1 MKNFIKIIFV
11 LILPFVIL
19 SCTNKETP
27 PGAQQDSQ
35 TKQALNDIQNTQKEI
50 LSKLSNIEASQN
62 KIEASQDKCLTAIQ
76 ALPRQAAPA
85 APDLNAVVNIPI
97 GNSPI
102 KGNKKAP
109 VTIVEFSDFQCP
121 YCAQL
126 QPTLEEVLKAYPKEV
141 KLVFK
146 HYPLPFHAQAKNA
159 AKATLAAGE
168 QGKFWEM
175 HDLVFSNFSQLSDEK
190 FKELAAQIGLNVE
203 KFTADYNSTKYEQTI
218 LQDMAAARNAGVT
231 GTPTLFINGKRLM
244 NRSLE
249 GFKEAINNAL
259 KR

>member
-1 MKNFIKIIFV
+1 MKNVMELIAV
-11 LILPFVIL
+11 LILPFIIF
-19 SCTNKETP
+19 SCTNKGTP
-27 PGAQQDSQ
+27 GVAQQDPQ
-35 TKQALNDIQNTQKEI
+35 TKQTLTDIQNTQKEI
-50 LSKLSNIEASQN
+50 LSKLSNIEAAQN
-62 KIEASQDKCLTAIQ
+62 KIGASQDKYLAAIQ
-76 ALPRQAAPA
+76 AQPRQAA
-85 APDLNAVVNIPI
+85 APDLNAVVNIQI

-102 KGNKKAP
+102 RGNKKAP

-141 KLVFK
+141 KLIFK
-146 HYPLPFHAQAKNA
+146 HYPLPFHAHAKNA
-159 AKATLAAGE
+159 AKAALAAGE

-259 KR
+259 KK